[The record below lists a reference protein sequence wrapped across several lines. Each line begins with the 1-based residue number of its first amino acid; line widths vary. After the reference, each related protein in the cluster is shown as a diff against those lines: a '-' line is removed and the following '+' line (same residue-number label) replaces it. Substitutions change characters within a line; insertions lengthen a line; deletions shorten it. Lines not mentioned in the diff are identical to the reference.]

1 MTGVPAAIKAALPW
15 AIVAAMA
22 VAACA
27 PTPPPQ
33 APAPPPGDL
42 VVLVAHPEDG
52 TVGGVTVSNQAG
64 SVDLVEARQGTRVL
78 AGQPPSAAV
87 VLDEAEIARVFGP
100 ALAVVAP
107 PARHFNLYFEVG
119 SDTLTTESKALAA
132 EVVLVV
138 RARVAP
144 DVTVIGHTDTTD
156 TSANN
161 IALGLRRAALIRD
174 LLVQA
179 GLDRAL
185 VDVSSHGES
194 DLLVPTAD
202 NTAEP
207 RNRRVEVS
215 VR

>member
-1 MTGVPAAIKAALPW
+1 MTGGSTVMQAALTLTL
-15 AIVAAMA
+15 VATIAL
-22 VAACA
+22 AACA

-33 APAPPPGDL
+33 APAPPQGDL
-42 VVLVAHPEDG
+42 VVLVANPDDG
-52 TVGGVTVSNQAG
+52 TVGSVVVSNQAG
-64 SVDLVEARQGTRVL
+64 SVELVEAGQGTRVPS
-78 AGQPPSAAV
+78 GQSPSAPV
-87 VLDEAEIARVFGP
+87 VLDEAEVNQVFGQ
-100 ALAVVAP
+100 ALAVVP
-107 PARHFNLYFEVG
+107 PAARHFNLYFEVG
-119 SDTLTTESKALAA
+119 SDQLTAESTALAA

-138 RARVAP
+138 AARVAP

-156 TSANN
+156 TASNN

-185 VDVSSHGES
+185 VEVSSHGES

-202 NTAEP
+202 DTPEP
-207 RNRRVEVS
+207 KNRRVEVS